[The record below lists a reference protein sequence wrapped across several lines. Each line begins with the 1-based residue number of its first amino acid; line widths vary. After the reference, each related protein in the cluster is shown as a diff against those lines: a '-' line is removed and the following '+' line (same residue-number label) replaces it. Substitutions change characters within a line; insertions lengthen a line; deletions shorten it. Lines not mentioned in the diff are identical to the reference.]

1 MTGKIKK
8 ISESVPVRS
17 ESPSP
22 FQEIERRLRDM
33 ESRFENLFT
42 DKWLQPSQWELPD
55 WARMGALE
63 LKAPKVDIVD
73 RDDDVLI
80 RADLPGVK
88 KDNVEVSLT
97 DNTLT
102 LKGST
107 SEEKKEEKGDYFRSE
122 TMKGSFS
129 RTMSL
134 PSDVDGSKAKATFRD
149 GVLEIVVPKHVKA
162 KRHTLKIS

>member
-63 LKAPKVDIVD
+63 LKAPKVDIPGQ
-73 RDDDVLI
+73 
-80 RADLPGVK
+80 DL
-88 KDNVEVSLT
+88 DFLRQRMES
-97 DNTLT
+97 
-102 LKGST
+102 LKGLPTPAWPDPSA
-107 SEEKKEEKGDYFRSE
+107 
-122 TMKGSFS
+122 
-129 RTMSL
+129 MSQ
-134 PSDVDGSKAKATFRD
+134 
-149 GVLEIVVPKHVKA
+149 
-162 KRHTLKIS
+162 